1 MSDVA
6 GHGVTVAPALLAV
19 NDALETLLLGFGG
32 GGSPVVT
39 FPDLNTF
46 WMNCFASLAFFST
59 GLLALT
65 LSVSLFCELPN
76 PLVGPADE
84 LLSEV

>member
-6 GHGVTVAPALLAV
+6 GHDVAVAPARLAV
-19 NDALETLLLGFGG
+19 KDALETLLLGFAG

-59 GLLALT
+59 GLFVFT
-65 LSVSLFCELPN
+65 FSVSLLCELPN
-76 PLVGPADE
+76 PLVGPAE
-84 LLSEV
+84 LLLSDV

>member
-6 GHGVTVAPALLAV
+6 GHGVTVAPVLLAV

-39 FPDLNTF
+39 FPDLNTL
-46 WMNCFASLAFFST
+46 WMNCLASLAFFST
-59 GLLALT
+59 GLLVLT
-65 LSVSLFCELPN
+65 FSVSLFCELPN
-76 PLVGPADE
+76 PLVGPAEE